1 MAAAEGMHTDLTGP
15 MVTADTVAGMA
26 DTAADMEDTAVASSS
41 AGGRTVLGMAANTA
55 SDEVLAM
62 AGLVAAECAAE
73 CAAVE

>member
-26 DTAADMEDTAVASSS
+26 DTAVASSS